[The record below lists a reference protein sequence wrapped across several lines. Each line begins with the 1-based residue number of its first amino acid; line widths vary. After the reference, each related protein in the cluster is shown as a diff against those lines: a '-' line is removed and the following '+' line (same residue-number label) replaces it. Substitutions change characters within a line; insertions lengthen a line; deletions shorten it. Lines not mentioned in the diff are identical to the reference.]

1 MPLDLAYSNGNRK
14 LANVIF
20 KGEMIQKV
28 KEHAVKKDNDLEIF
42 KKSINQAQK
51 ANEKRFEKELKEKAA
66 IMKLKNEEADAK
78 RTKIQT
84 NKKKDAYDKEMGL
97 RADYD
102 ALMAADAKLKS
113 E

>member
-1 MPLDLAYSNGNRK
+1 M
-14 LANVIF
+14 
-20 KGEMIQKV
+20 
-28 KEHAVKKDNDLEIF
+28 
-42 KKSINQAQK
+42 
-51 ANEKRFEKELKEKAA
+51 KEKAA